1 MPRTSMVSIRLMLGL
16 AAVITSVSTATADN
30 RWQRPA
36 IQGLTAVGVM
46 IEDLSQELEQDG
58 VTESHLQTDVE
69 RRLRKAGIR
78 VLTDAQW
85 QEAPE
90 SPYLYVRV
98 TAAKRA
104 YGLYG
109 YAISVHLKQV
119 VVLTRDPGIRL
130 FAATW
135 ETGGVG
141 TIGAMNVRGLRQSV
155 TAYVDEF
162 ITAYR
167 TMNPEAG
174 VGRELSHAPPLRNPS
189 TRRRPP
195 TSAPSAPPSMLP
207 VQSY

>member
-1 MPRTSMVSIRLMLGL
+1 MPRTITIIMRLVLGL
-16 AAVITSVSTATADN
+16 VAAITSVSTATADN
-30 RWQRPA
+30 PWQRPA
-36 IQGLTAVGVM
+36 LQGLTAVGVM
-46 IEDLSQELEQDG
+46 IEGVSQELEQDG

-78 VLTDAQW
+78 VLTEAEW
-85 QEAPE
+85 QQTPE

-98 TAAKRA
+98 TAARRA

-109 YAISVHLKQV
+109 YAISLHLKQM
-119 VVLTRDPGIRL
+119 VVLGRDADIQL

-135 ETGGVG
+135 ETGGAG

-155 TAYVDEF
+155 IIYVDEF

-167 TMNPEAG
+167 EMNPEAG
-174 VGRELSHAPPLRNPS
+174 VSRDLSHAPPRQNPS
-189 TRRRPP
+189 ARRRPP
-195 TSAPSAPPSMLP
+195 TSAPSTPPSMLP